1 MKIAVPCETNPHER
15 RVALIPETVARLTK
29 LGHQVIVEEN
39 AGQESGF
46 SNRQYENAGAQVV
59 PGDLGWMKEADIA
72 VSVQSIDP
80 SADGSDFRYL
90 RPGTIVIGML
100 GPLSTPAR
108 AFAALADSQLT
119 AFSMDSIPRIS
130 RAQSMDVLSS
140 MSTVAGYRAALIAA
154 ERLPRFFPLLM
165 TAAGTIIPARV
176 LILGAGVAGLQAIAT
191 THRLGA
197 VVQAFDTRPVVREQ
211 VESLGASFLTFEIHS
226 QQTQDG
232 YAQALAAD
240 IHQQEVDLL
249 SKPVA
254 DADVVITTALL
265 PGRSA
270 PVLVTREMVLSMRPG
285 AVIVDLAAEAG
296 GNCELSLPGASIV
309 TPNGVTIEAPLN
321 IASQLAPHA
330 SQLYSRNVYN
340 FLTYLFSLGLGG
352 PTGPLDMDDEIV
364 ARTLIVENGKIRHDA
379 LQKRMPLVGS

>member
-254 DADVVITTALL
+254 DADVVITTALI